1 MTGAFDRWAL
11 RKRTAKEGG
20 GAERVQ
26 KHRAGGKLTA
36 RERLEAFFDPGT
48 FTEIDAFV
56 THRVDKFGLE
66 ERKVP
71 GDGVVTGWGE
81 VEGRPV
87 CAFAQDATVFGGAL
101 GEAHAMKIVKI
112 METARKAGVP
122 IVGLNDSGGARIQE
136 GVMSLGGYGEV
147 FFRNVSLSGVVPQ
160 LSLVLGPCAGGAVY
174 SPAIT
179 DFVIMVRGTAQMFI
193 TGPDVIRAV
202 TGEEVTFDQLGG
214 ADTHASVSGVS
225 HLTATSDA
233 DALALARRLLS
244 YLPLNNLE
252 EPPVTVP
259 SAPTEAAAAELAGVV
274 PEDSN
279 LPYDT
284 HAVIERVVD
293 VGSFFE
299 IHAAWAPNILVGF
312 ARLDGRPIGVVANNP
327 AVLAGTLDIPASVKA
342 ARFVRFCDAFNLPL
356 VTLVD
361 VPGFL
366 PGTAQEYGGI
376 IRQGAKLLYAYAE
389 ATVPMMTV
397 ILRKAYGGAYDVMCS
412 KHLGGDLNL
421 AWPTAEIA
429 VMGAEGAVNI
439 LFRREIEGAPEADR
453 AGVRAQLIAKY
464 RGEFLNPYL
473 AAERGYIDDVIDPSE
488 TRARLVDGLQLLATK
503 RDDRPAR
510 KHGNIPL

>member
-1 MTGAFDRWAL
+1 VSEAFERWTAL
-11 RKRTAKEGG
+11 KKSAREGG
-20 GAERVQ
+20 GTERVQ
-26 KHRAGGKLTA
+26 KHRAGGKMTA
-36 RERLEAFFDPGT
+36 RERLESFFDRET
-48 FTEIDAFV
+48 FTEIDSFV

-66 ERKVP
+66 ERRIP

-112 METARKAGVP
+112 METAKKAGVP

-147 FFRNVSLSGVVPQ
+147 FFRNVALSGVVPQ

-225 HLTATSDA
+225 HLTATSDE
-233 DALALARRLLS
+233 DALRLARRLLS

-252 EPPVTVP
+252 DPPLASP
-259 SAPTEAAAAELAGVV
+259 AAPASSVAAELAKVV

-279 LPYDT
+279 LPYDV
-284 HAVIERVVD
+284 HAVVERVMD
-293 VGSFFE
+293 PGSLLE
-299 IHAAWAPNILVGF
+299 AHAAWAPNLVVGF
-312 ARLDGRPIGVVANNP
+312 ARLGGRPVGVVANNP
-327 AVLAGTLDIPASVKA
+327 GALAGTLDISASTKG

-356 VTLVD
+356 VTFVD

-366 PGTAQEYGGI
+366 PGTSQEYGGI
-376 IRQGAKLLYAYAE
+376 IRHGAKLLYAYAE
-389 ATVPMMTV
+389 ATVPMLTV

-439 LFRREIEGAPEADR
+439 LFRREIERAPEAER
-453 AGVRAQLIAKY
+453 AAVRARLIAEY
-464 RGEFLNPYL
+464 RSEFLNPYL
-473 AAERGYIDDVIDPSE
+473 AAERGYIDDVIDPAE
-488 TRARLVDGLQLLATK
+488 TRDRLVNGLRLLGTK
-503 RDDRPAR
+503 REDRPAR

>member
-1 MTGAFDRWAL
+1 VTEAFDRWNAL
-11 RKRTAKEGG
+11 KKTAREGG
-20 GAERVQ
+20 GADRVT

-36 RERLEAFFDPGT
+36 RERLETFFDPGT

-56 THRVDKFGLE
+56 THRVTTFGLD
-66 ERKVP
+66 ERRVP

-81 VEGRPV
+81 VDGRPV

-101 GEAHAMKIVKI
+101 GEAHAMKIVKV

-122 IVGLNDSGGARIQE
+122 IVGLDDSGGARIQE

-147 FFRNVSLSGVVPQ
+147 FFRNVALSGVVPQ

-179 DFVIMVRGTAQMFI
+179 DFVIMVRGSAQMFI

-202 TGEEVTFDQLGG
+202 TGEEVTLDQLGG

-225 HLTATSDA
+225 HLTAASDT

-252 EPPVTVP
+252 EPPVTTP
-259 SAPTEAAAAELAGVV
+259 SAPSEAVAAELRRVV

-279 LPYDT
+279 VPYDV
-284 HAVIERVVD
+284 HAVVERVVD

-299 IHAAWAPNILVGF
+299 IHAAWAPNLVVGF

-366 PGTAQEYGGI
+366 PGTAQEHGGI
-376 IRQGAKLLYAYAE
+376 IRHGAKLLYAYAE
-389 ATVPMMTV
+389 ATVPMLTV

-439 LFRREIEGAPEADR
+439 LFRREIDGAPEATR
-453 AGVRAQLIAKY
+453 ASLRAQLISDY

-488 TRARLVDGLQLLATK
+488 TRAHLVDGLKLLVTK

>member
-1 MTGAFDRWAL
+1 MSEAFDRWSVLKKKA
-11 RKRTAKEGG
+11 REGG
-20 GAERVQ
+20 GAERVER
-26 KHRAGGKLTA
+26 HRQAGKLTA

-48 FTEIDAFV
+48 FTEIDPFV
-56 THRVDKFGLE
+56 THRVTTFGLAD
-66 ERKVP
+66 RRIP

-101 GEAHAMKIVKI
+101 GEAHAMKIVKV

-147 FFRNVSLSGVVPQ
+147 FFRNVLLSGVVPQ
-160 LSLVLGPCAGGAVY
+160 ISLVLGPCAGGAVY

-179 DFVIMVRGTAQMFI
+179 DFVIMANGTGQMFI
-193 TGPDVIRAV
+193 TGPDVVRAV
-202 TGEEVTFDQLGG
+202 TGEEVTMEALGG
-214 ADTHASVSGVS
+214 AAAHAELSGVS
-225 HLTATSDA
+225 QFTAASDPE
-233 DALALARRLLS
+233 ALELGRRLLS

-252 EPPVTVP
+252 EPPAAPAVAP
-259 SAPTEAAAAELAGVV
+259 PDSAAKELARIV

-279 LPYDT
+279 APYDA
-284 HAVIERVVD
+284 HAIVDRVLDVD
-293 VGSFFE
+293 SFLE
-299 IHAAWAPNILVGF
+299 VHAEWAQNVLVGF
-312 ARLDGRPIGVVANNP
+312 ARLEGHPVGVVANNP
-327 AVLAGTLDIPASVKA
+327 AHLAGTLDINASTKA

-356 VTLVD
+356 VTFVD

-366 PGTAQEYGGI
+366 PGTGQEHGGI
-376 IRQGAKLLYAYAE
+376 IRHGAKLLYAYAE
-389 ATVPMMTV
+389 ATVPMLTV

-439 LFRREIEGAPEADR
+439 LFRRELEAASDAERDR
-453 AGVRAQLIAKY
+453 LREKLTGDYGR
-464 RGEFLNPYL
+464 EFLNPYL
-473 AAERGYIDDVIDPSE
+473 AAERGYIDDVIDPAT
-488 TRARLVDGLQLLATK
+488 TRDRLVGGLKVLASK
-503 RDDRPAR
+503 RDDRPPR

>member
-1 MTGAFDRWAL
+1 MTHAFDRWAAL
-11 RKRTAKEGG
+11 KKTAKEGG

-26 KHRAGGKLTA
+26 KHRAGGRLTA
-36 RERLEAFFDPGT
+36 RERLETFFDPGT
-48 FTEIDAFV
+48 FTEIDSFV
-56 THRVDKFGLE
+56 THRVEKFGLD
-66 ERKVP
+66 ERKIP

-81 VEGRPV
+81 VDGRPV

-122 IVGLNDSGGARIQE
+122 IVGVNDSGGARIQE

-147 FFRNVSLSGVVPQ
+147 FFRNVALSGVVPQ
-160 LSLVLGPCAGGAVY
+160 LSLILGPCAGGAVY

-179 DFVIMVRGTAQMFI
+179 DFVIMARGTAQMFI

-214 ADTHASVSGVS
+214 AETHASISGVS
-225 HLTATSDA
+225 HLTARSDA

-252 EPPVTVP
+252 EPPTAP
-259 SAPTEAAAAELAGVV
+259 RSAPPDSAAGELVRIV

-279 LPYDT
+279 LPYDV
-284 HAVIERVVD
+284 HGVIGRIVD
-293 VGSFFE
+293 VDTFFE
-299 IHAAWAPNILVGF
+299 IHAAWAPNIVVGF

-327 AVLAGTLDIPASVKA
+327 ASLAGTLDIPASVKA

-376 IRQGAKLLYAYAE
+376 IRHGAKLLYAYAE
-389 ATVPMMTV
+389 ATVPLLTV

-439 LFRREIEGAPEADR
+439 LYRKEIELAAEPKRETL
-453 AGVRAQLIAKY
+453 RAQRITEY
-464 RGEFLNPYL
+464 RAEFLNPYL

-488 TRARLVDGLQLLATK
+488 TRARLVNGLGLLATK

>member
-1 MTGAFDRWAL
+1 VSEAFDRWKVL
-11 RKRTAKEGG
+11 KRRAREGG
-20 GAERVQ
+20 GAERTE
-26 KHRAGGKLTA
+26 KHRAQGKLTA
-36 RERLEAFFDPGT
+36 RERLEALFDPGS
-48 FTEIDAFV
+48 FTEIDPFV
-56 THRVDKFGLE
+56 VHRVETFGLG
-66 ERKVP
+66 ERRVP

-81 VEGRPV
+81 IDGRPA

-147 FFRNVSLSGVVPQ
+147 FFRNVLLSGVVPQ
-160 LSLVLGPCAGGAVY
+160 ISLVLGPCAGGAVY

-179 DFVIMVRGTAQMFI
+179 DFVVIARGTGAMFI
-193 TGPDVIRAV
+193 TGPDVVRAV
-202 TGEEVTFDQLGG
+202 TGEEVTMEALGG
-214 ADTHASVSGVS
+214 ADAHAARSGVAQF
-225 HLTATSDA
+225 TADSDRA
-233 DALALARRLLS
+233 AIDLARRILS

-252 EPPVTVP
+252 EPPVVAAV
-259 SAPTEAAAAELAGVV
+259 APPEAAAAELPTVV

-279 LPYDT
+279 APYDV
-284 HAVIERVVD
+284 HAVLDRVLD
-293 VGSFFE
+293 PGSFLE
-299 IHAAWAPNILVGF
+299 VHRAWAGNLVVGL
-312 ARLDGRPIGVVANNP
+312 ARLGGRPVGVVANNP
-327 AVLAGTLDIPASVKA
+327 AVLAGTLDILASTKG

-356 VTLVD
+356 LTFVD

-366 PGTAQEYGGI
+366 PGVSEEHGGI
-376 IRQGAKLLYAYAE
+376 IRHGAKLLYAYAE
-389 ATVPMMTV
+389 ATVPMLTV

-439 LFRREIEGAPEADR
+439 LFRRELEGAAPKERDAR
-453 AGVRAQLIAKY
+453 RTELIGNY
-464 RGEFLNPYL
+464 RREFLNPYL

-488 TRARLVDGLQLLATK
+488 TRARLLAGLAILGSK
-503 RDDRPAR
+503 REDRPGR